1 MAFPQR
7 RHLGNLYQLIFFW
20 VGLHNGW
27 KVGELGPH
35 FPQEVFLGKLWLNFL
50 TFHPLCDLVKFYILG
65 ENKQVL
71 NWWFNFPWKICLFP
85 KEMWHS
91 YEINAFVFFFFF
103 CFFGFF
109 SQIFSL
115 GRRVK
120 FLSMGKWCQI
130 PKGWAFIHF
139 LNNSSEVGEWINDN
153 F

>member
-7 RHLGNLYQLIFFW
+7 RHLGNLYQLNFYLGRFAQWMKSWRTWPPLPLKEFFRAI
-20 VGLHNGW
+20 
-27 KVGELGPH
+27 
-35 FPQEVFLGKLWLNFL
+35 
-50 TFHPLCDLVKFYILG
+50 LVKFLNFSSIVWPCKILYSWC

-109 SQIFSL
+109 SQIFFL

-139 LNNSSEVGEWINDN
+139 LNNSSEVGEWIND